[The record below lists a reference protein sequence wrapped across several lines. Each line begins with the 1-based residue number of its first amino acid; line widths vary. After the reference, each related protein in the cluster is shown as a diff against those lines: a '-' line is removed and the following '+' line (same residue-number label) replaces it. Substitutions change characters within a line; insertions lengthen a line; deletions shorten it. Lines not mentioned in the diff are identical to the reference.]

1 MPYKNISPD
10 LWGPHLWKFMHLFT
24 LSYPNEP
31 TEEEKDTAFNFF
43 TAIQKVL
50 PCEKCR
56 YNFKN
61 HLETLTEE
69 VLDSNENL
77 VKWLF
82 NIHNEVNKTTG
93 KPIFS
98 FDDFINIYINN
109 NNTASLNI
117 TNIDKKEKKEDNIDN
132 INDNMK
138 ELIKQEFKKELKE
151 EIMNEIELKKINNVE
166 VKDKK
171 NDGIIN
177 KLKNNVYIWV
187 ILLLLILIIIIY
199 LNKKY

>member
-1 MPYKNISPD
+1 MPYKNISPN

-31 TEEEKDTAFNFF
+31 TEEEKDSAYNFF
-43 TAIQKVL
+43 TAIQTVL

-82 NIHNEVNKTTG
+82 NIHNEVNKSTG
-93 KPIFS
+93 KPVFS
-98 FDDFINIYINN
+98 FDDFISMYINN
-109 NNTASLNI
+109 TNTLNI
-117 TNIDKKEKKEDNIDN
+117 TNIEKKEDKVDT

-138 ELIKQEFKKELKE
+138 ELIKNEFRNELKQ
-151 EIMNEIELKKINNVE
+151 EIMAELELKNMNKVDKIEKVDAVQNNS
-166 VKDKK
+166 
-171 NDGIIN
+171 ILN
-177 KLKNNVYIWV
+177 KLKNSYAIWIIV
-187 ILLLLILIIIIY
+187 LLIILIFIIY
-199 LNKKY
+199 LNKKF

>member
-1 MPYKNISPD
+1 MPYKNISPN

-31 TEEEKDTAFNFF
+31 TEDEKDIAYNFF
-43 TAIQKVL
+43 TSIQTIL

-82 NIHNEVNKTTG
+82 DIHNEVNKATG

-109 NNTASLNI
+109 NTSTSTLNI
-117 TNIDKKEKKEDNIDN
+117 TNIDKKEEVIDN
-132 INDNMK
+132 NNDKMK
-138 ELIKQEFKKELKE
+138 ELIKQEFKQELMKE
-151 EIMNEIELKKINNVE
+151 IISELKINNKE
-166 VKDKK
+166 KKDNNNFMNKMK
-171 NDGIIN
+171 NS
-177 KLKNNVYIWV
+177 YAIWIV
-187 ILLLLILIIIIY
+187 LLIILIIIIY
-199 LNKKY
+199 FYKRF

>member
-1 MPYKNISPD
+1 MPYKNISPN

-31 TEEEKDTAFNFF
+31 TEDEKDTAYNFF
-43 TAIQKVL
+43 TAIQTVL

-82 NIHNEVNKTTG
+82 NIHNEVNKSTG
-93 KPIFS
+93 KPQFS
-98 FDDFINIYINN
+98 FDDFISMYINN
-109 NNTASLNI
+109 TNTLNV
-117 TNIDKKEKKEDNIDN
+117 TNIDKKEDKVDT

-138 ELIKQEFKKELKE
+138 ELIKQEFRKELKE
-151 EIMNEIELKKINNVE
+151 EIMAELEMKNMNKVDKIEKVE
-166 VKDKK
+166 KVQS
-171 NDGIIN
+171 NSILN
-177 KLKNNVYIWV
+177 KLKNSYAIWIIVLLIILLIVVYI
-187 ILLLLILIIIIY
+187 
-199 LNKKY
+199 NKKF

>member
-1 MPYKNISPD
+1 MPYKNISPN

-31 TEEEKDTAFNFF
+31 TEDEKDIAYNFF
-43 TAIQKVL
+43 TSIQRVL

-82 NIHNEVNKTTG
+82 DIHNEVNKTTG

-98 FDDFINIYINN
+98 FDDFITMYTTNNLATLNVNNI
-109 NNTASLNI
+109 
-117 TNIDKKEKKEDNIDN
+117 EKKEDKVENT
-132 INDNMK
+132 NDNMK
-138 ELIKQEFKKELKE
+138 ELIKQEFKQELMK
-151 EIMNEIELKKINNVE
+151 EIMAELE
-166 VKDKK
+166 S
-171 NDGIIN
+171 
-177 KLKNNVYIWV
+177 KNNKNIKKEDNKYIKIKTNAYIW
-187 ILLLLILIIIIY
+187 IILIIFIIIIVIY
-199 LNKKY
+199 LNKRF

>member
-1 MPYKNISPD
+1 MPYKNISPN

-31 TEEEKDTAFNFF
+31 TEDEKDTAYNFF
-43 TAIQKVL
+43 TAIQTVL

-82 NIHNEVNKTTG
+82 DIHNEVNKSTG

-98 FDDFINIYINN
+98 FDDFIAMYTTNSASILNVTNIEKKEEKIENN
-109 NNTASLNI
+109 NDNMKKLIKEEFKEELMKEIMAELESKNNKNI
-117 TNIDKKEKKEDNIDN
+117 KKEDNI
-132 INDNMK
+132 
-138 ELIKQEFKKELKE
+138 
-151 EIMNEIELKKINNVE
+151 
-166 VKDKK
+166 
-171 NDGIIN
+171 IN
-177 KLKNNVYIWV
+177 KIKNNSYVWI
-187 ILLLLILIIIIY
+187 ILIILIIVIIIY
-199 LNKKY
+199 LYKRF

>member
-1 MPYKNISPD
+1 MPYKNISPN

-31 TEEEKDTAFNFF
+31 TEEEKDIAYNFF
-43 TAIQKVL
+43 SSIQTVL

-69 VLDSNENL
+69 VLDSNESL

-93 KPIFS
+93 KPHFS
-98 FDDFINIYINN
+98 FDDFVSMYIT
-109 NNTASLNI
+109 NTSTLNI
-117 TNIDKKEKKEDNIDN
+117 TNIDKKEDKVENV
-132 INDNMK
+132 NDNMK
-138 ELIKQEFKKELKE
+138 ELIKQEFRKELKD
-151 EIMNEIELKKINNVE
+151 EIMAELEMKNNNKLDKVE
-166 VKDKK
+166 KV
-171 NDGIIN
+171 NNTFLN
-177 KLKNNVYIWV
+177 KLKNSYAIWIV
-187 ILLLLILIIIIY
+187 VLLIILIIIIY
-199 LNKKY
+199 LNKKF

>member
-1 MPYKNISPD
+1 MPYKNISPN

-31 TEEEKDTAFNFF
+31 TEDEKDTAYNFF
-43 TAIQKVL
+43 TSIQTVL

-82 NIHNEVNKTTG
+82 DIHNEVNKSTG

-98 FDDFINIYINN
+98 FDDFIAMYTTNSASILNVTNIEKKEEKIENN
-109 NNTASLNI
+109 NYNMKKLIKEEFKEELMKEIMAELESKNNKNI
-117 TNIDKKEKKEDNIDN
+117 KKEDNI
-132 INDNMK
+132 
-138 ELIKQEFKKELKE
+138 
-151 EIMNEIELKKINNVE
+151 
-166 VKDKK
+166 
-171 NDGIIN
+171 IN
-177 KLKNNVYIWV
+177 KIKNNSYVWI
-187 ILLLLILIIIIY
+187 ILIILIIVIIIY
-199 LNKKY
+199 LYKRF

>member
-1 MPYKNISPD
+1 MPYKNISPS

-31 TEEEKDTAFNFF
+31 TEDEKDTAFNFF
-43 TAIQKVL
+43 TSIQTVL

-82 NIHNEVNKTTG
+82 DIHNEVNKSTG

-98 FDDFINIYINN
+98 FDDFINLYTTNN
-109 NNTASLNI
+109 AAATLNV
-117 TNIDKKEKKEDNIDN
+117 TNIGKKEEIIENN
-132 INDNMK
+132 NDNMK
-138 ELIKQEFKKELKE
+138 ELIKQEFRKELKE
-151 EIMNEIELKKINNVE
+151 EILAELQLKKP
-166 VKDKK
+166 K
-171 NDGIIN
+171 NDSIIN
-177 KLKNNVYIWV
+177 KLKKYSYIW
-187 ILLLLILIIIIY
+187 IILIIIILIIVFY
-199 LNKKY
+199 LNKTY

>member
-1 MPYKNISPD
+1 MPYKNISPN

-31 TEEEKDTAFNFF
+31 TEDEKDTAYNFF
-43 TAIQKVL
+43 TAIQTVL

-82 NIHNEVNKTTG
+82 DIHNEVNKSTG

-98 FDDFINIYINN
+98 FDNFINMYIT
-109 NNTASLNI
+109 NNTATLNV
-117 TNIDKKEKKEDNIDN
+117 TNIEKKEDIIENN
-132 INDNMK
+132 NDNMK
-138 ELIKQEFKKELKE
+138 KLIKEEFKEELMK
-151 EIMNEIELKKINNVE
+151 EIMAELESKNNKNIKKEDNM
-166 VKDKK
+166 
-171 NDGIIN
+171 IN
-177 KLKNNVYIWV
+177 KFKNNSYIW
-187 ILLLLILIIIIY
+187 IILIILIIVIIIY
-199 LNKKY
+199 LYKRF